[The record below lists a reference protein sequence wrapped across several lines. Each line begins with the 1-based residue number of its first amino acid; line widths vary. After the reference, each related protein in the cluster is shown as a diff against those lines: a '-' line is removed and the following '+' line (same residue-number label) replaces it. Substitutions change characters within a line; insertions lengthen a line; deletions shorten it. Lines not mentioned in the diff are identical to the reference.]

1 MNHVHSLLDLLHEV
15 FEPGPRGAVGL
26 VEELLGF
33 CDEQGLSL
41 SWKAGRCQVRSP
53 GSGSQ
58 QLTEVALPGS
68 VFRAA
73 LARFATL
80 CNESLPGS
88 VSPYGGEGEFSIAS
102 PSPATFRVAF
112 ANTPAEQTLELR
124 RLAPHPNGE
133 TAGDAATGHAPV
145 RPR

>member
-1 MNHVHSLLDLLHEV
+1 MNGMDLSLDLLHEV
-15 FEPGPRGAVGL
+15 FEPGPRGVVGL
-26 VEELLGF
+26 VEDVLAL
-33 CDEQGLSL
+33 CDERGLAL
-41 SWKAGRCQVRSP
+41 SWEAGRCQVRP
-53 GSGSQ
+53 SGSPAEQ
-58 QLTEVALPGS
+58 AAEVPLPGS
-68 VFRAA
+68 VFQAA
-73 LARFATL
+73 LARFAAL
-80 CNESLPGS
+80 CNESLPDS

-102 PSPATFRVAF
+102 HSPATFRVAF